1 MAKSNREKIG
11 EALLLF
17 KVGVKPFIERELQA
31 HYGDDWKRQ
40 AAENLRFDPGEEW
53 DTWAYLTVMWDHWN
67 LVFRNTLGPAER
79 SIVSELRGVRNNF
92 AHEKSFSSDDA
103 YRAMDSMERLLEAV
117 AAGEIALRI
126 NQQKM
131 EVMRLKLAEQTR
143 HDTKRRAAGAT
154 EGNPASGL
162 PPWRDV
168 IEPHVDVASG
178 NYQQAEFAADLH
190 QVYTNRATPEYGEPI
205 EFFRRTY
212 LTRGLEDLLSNALKR
227 LVQDR
232 GDPVVALQTNF
243 GGGKTHSMLAL
254 FHLFA
259 GTPASQLPNVDELMS
274 KLGID
279 ELPSVKRCVL
289 VGQYLSPGEVHKM
302 ADGTEVH
309 TLWGEMAWQLG
320 GKAGYELVRQADQ
333 SGTNPGRSLIK
344 LFDMVGPCLILI
356 DEWIAYARQLYEKHD
371 LPAGSFDT
379 QFTFA
384 QALTEAAA
392 DSDNTFVVVSIPSSD
407 IELGGTAGK
416 EALNRLEN
424 VVARKEATWQPASSE
439 EGFEIVRRR
448 LFKPIASDDLFR
460 QRDAVVRAFIENYR
474 AGGKDF
480 PSDTATADYEHR
492 MKAAYP
498 IHPDVFDRLYTEWS
512 TLDRFQR
519 TRGVLR
525 LMASVIHELWENSDK
540 NLLILPGML
549 PLQEPAVT
557 KELTRYLEPSWQVI
571 VESDVDGPDSTPL
584 SIDRENSN
592 LGRFSAARRVARTLF
607 LGTAPMRGT
616 ANKGKD
622 IRQINLGCVQPGES
636 TATFGDALRRLQNK
650 ARYLHTDGERTFYD
664 LAQNISRDAESRKDD
679 FSDDAIHD
687 RIAKLLKQIEQSH
700 DKTSS
705 DFERVHACPSSPSEV
720 VDEAT
725 ARLAIFSPSATHTAN
740 RDDSAAMKCAEQF
753 LNSRGAGPRI
763 YRNML
768 VFVAPDHTRLAELE
782 DAVRWNMAWEA
793 IHQKR
798 EELDLNQS
806 QIRTADAKRKE
817 WEGVVRQRI
826 SETYCWLIVP
836 TQLKS
841 SEPVSYEAF
850 RLRGSDTIFQR
861 AAKKLAD
868 QGALVT
874 VYGSNLL
881 RMVLDDIP
889 LWRGDHVLVKQL
901 CEDFAQYLYLPRLKN
916 QRVLLE
922 SIQQGISLLTWAED
936 GFAYAQD
943 FDADRNRYVGL
954 CGGRSTQVTADH
966 SSLVV
971 KPGIAAAQL
980 NAAAGTGA
988 TTASG
993 ATAVGDGQGVSGDAP
1008 TPGDGPEP
1016 TAVEKKPTRFYGSV
1030 KLDATRLGRDAGR
1043 VAEEVLSHLAGLTG
1057 ARSDIILEVE
1067 VNVPDGVPDNVV
1079 RTVMENCR
1087 TLKFTTQGFEED

>member
-1 MAKSNREKIG
+1 MAKANREKIG
-11 EALLLF
+11 DAITLF
-17 KVGVKPFIERELQA
+17 RNGIKPFVERELQA
-31 HYGDDWKRQ
+31 QYGDDWKKQ
-40 AAENLRFDPGEEW
+40 VGESLRFNPGEDW
-53 DTWAYLTVMWDHWN
+53 DTWAYLSAMWETWN
-67 LVFRNTLGPAER
+67 LVFRNTLGHVER
-79 SIVSELRGVRNNF
+79 SIVSELRDVRNRW
-92 AHEKSFSSDDA
+92 AHEKTFSSDDT

-117 AAGEIALRI
+117 SAGDVALAI

-143 HDTKRRAAGAT
+143 HDAKRRATGAT

-162 PPWRDV
+162 PSWRDV

-190 QVYTNRATPEYGEPI
+190 QVFTSRATDEYGDPV

-212 LTRGLEDLLSNALKR
+212 LTQGLRDLLTTSLKR
-227 LVQDR
+227 LVQGK

-254 FHLFA
+254 YHLFS
-259 GTPASQLPNVDELMS
+259 GTPASQLPNVDELIS
-274 KLGID
+274 ALGIE
-279 ELPSVKRCVL
+279 ELPTVKRCVL

-302 ADGTEVH
+302 RDGTKVR
-309 TLWGEMAWQLG
+309 TLWGEMAWQLA
-320 GKAGYELVRQADQ
+320 GKEGYKLVKQADE
-333 SGTNPGRSLIK
+333 SGTNPGRSLIT
-344 LFDMVGPCLILI
+344 LFDMAGPCLILV

-392 DSDNTFVVVSIPSSD
+392 NSKNTFVVVSIPSSD

-416 EALNRLEN
+416 EALTRMEN

-460 QRDAVVRAFIENYR
+460 QRDTVVRSFIETYR

-480 PSDTATADYEHR
+480 PPEAGSADYEKR

-498 IHPDVFDRLYTEWS
+498 IHPDLFDRLYTEWS

-525 LMASVIHELWENSDK
+525 LMAAVIHELWEQGDQ
-540 NLLILPGML
+540 NLMILPGML
-549 PLQEPAVT
+549 PLHQPAVT
-557 KELTRYLEPSWQVI
+557 KELVRYLEPSWPVI
-571 VESDVDGPDSTPL
+571 VEADVDGPDSTPL
-584 SIDRENSN
+584 TIDRENSN
-592 LGRFSAARRVARTLF
+592 LGRFSATRRVARTVF

-616 ANKGKD
+616 ANRGKD

-650 ARYLHTDGERTFYD
+650 ARYLHTDGERTYYD
-664 LAQNISRDAESRKDD
+664 PAQNISRDAESRKDD
-679 FSDDAIHD
+679 FSLDSVHEQISKLIKNTERD
-687 RIAKLLKQIEQSH
+687 RA
-700 DKTSS
+700 
-705 DFERVHACPSSPSEV
+705 DFEKVHPCPTSPSEV
-720 VDEAT
+720 VDEPS
-725 ARLAIFSPSATHTAN
+725 ARLVIFQPTETHTSN
-740 RDDSAAMKCAEQF
+740 STDSTAVKQAEAF

-768 VFVAPDHTRLAELE
+768 VFVAADHTRISELE
-782 DAVRWNMAWEA
+782 DAVRWSMAWEA
-793 IHQKR
+793 IYSKR

-817 WEGVVRQRI
+817 WEGVVGQRI

-850 RLRGSDTIFQR
+850 RLRGSDSIAER
-861 AAKKLAD
+861 ASKKLAD

-889 LWRGDHVLVKQL
+889 LWRGNHVLVKQL
-901 CEDFAQYLYLPRLKN
+901 CEDFAQYLYLPRLRN
-916 QRVLLE
+916 DRVLLA
-922 SIQQGISLLTWAED
+922 SIQQGISMLTWAED
-936 GFAYAQD
+936 SFAYAQD
-943 FDADRNRYVGL
+943 FDADRNRYIGL
-954 CGGRSTQVTADH
+954 CAGRSTQVAADH
-966 SSLVV
+966 TSLVV
-971 KPGIAAAQL
+971 KPEVATSQLAAAA
-980 NAAAGTGA
+980 NTGGAA
-988 TTASG
+988 TTTTGG
-993 ATAVGDGQGVSGDAP
+993 AIDDPGTSDATTRGGNTPPIEPGQV
-1008 TPGDGPEP
+1008 
-1016 TAVEKKPTRFYGSV
+1016 KPKRFYGSV
-1030 KLDATRLGRDAGR
+1030 TLNATRLGRDTGR
-1043 VAEEVLSHLAGLTG
+1043 ISEEILSHLASLQG
-1057 ARSDIILEVE
+1057 AKAEVTLDIEVRI
-1067 VNVPDGVPDNVV
+1067 PDGVPDNVV
-1079 RTVMENCR
+1079 RTVTENCR
-1087 TLKFTTQGFEED
+1087 TLKFDSQGFEAE

>member
-11 EALLLF
+11 QAIMLF
-17 KVGVKPFIERELQA
+17 KSGICPFVERELRS
-31 HYGDDWKRQ
+31 HYGDDWKKQ
-40 AAENLRFDPGEEW
+40 AAESLRFDPGDDW
-53 DTWAYLTVMWDHWN
+53 DTWALLAVMWEHWN
-67 LVFRNTLGPAER
+67 LIFRNTLGPAER
-79 SIVSELRGVRNNF
+79 SMVQELRGVRNSW
-92 AHEKSFSSDDA
+92 AHEKTFSSDDT

-117 AAGEIALRI
+117 SAGDVALEI

-162 PPWRDV
+162 SPWRDI
-168 IEPHVDVASG
+168 IEPHEDVASG

-190 QVYTNRATPEYGEPI
+190 QVHTKRATAEYGDPV

-212 LTRGLEDLLSNALKR
+212 LTQGLRDLLTNSLKR
-227 LVQDR
+227 LVQDQ

-254 FHLFA
+254 YHLFSE
-259 GTPASQLPNVDELMS
+259 TPAAQLPNVDELIS
-274 KLGID
+274 SLGID
-279 ELPSVKRCVL
+279 GLPKVQRAVL

-302 ADGTEVH
+302 ADGTEVR

-320 GKAGYELVRQADQ
+320 GKEGYELVRQADE

-344 LFDMVGPCLILI
+344 LFDTVGPCLILV

-392 DSDNTFVVVSIPSSD
+392 DSDNTFVVLSIPSSD

-416 EALNRLEN
+416 EALTRLEN

-439 EGFEIVRRR
+439 EGFEIIRRR
-448 LFKPIASDDLFR
+448 LFKPIASEDLFR
-460 QRDAVVRAFIENYR
+460 ERDSVVRAFSESYR
-474 AGGKDF
+474 AGGNDF
-480 PSDTATADYEHR
+480 PKDTSSADYEAR
-492 MKAAYP
+492 MKSAYP
-498 IHPDVFDRLYTEWS
+498 IHPDLFDRLYTEWS

-525 LMASVIHELWENSDK
+525 LMAAVIHELWENEDK
-540 NLLILPGML
+540 NLMILPGML
-549 PLQEPAVT
+549 PLHQPSVR
-557 KELTRYLEPSWQVI
+557 KELIRYLEPSWPVI

-584 SIDRENSN
+584 AIDRENSN
-592 LGRFSAARRVARTLF
+592 LGRFSATRRVARTLF

-616 ANKGKD
+616 ANNGKD
-622 IRQINLGCVQPGES
+622 IKQINLGCVQPGES

-664 LAQNISRDAESRKDD
+664 PAQNISRDAESRKED
-679 FSDDAIHD
+679 FRLDSVHE
-687 RIAKLLKQIEQSH
+687 RIAKLIKSIET
-700 DKTSS
+700 DKA
-705 DFERVHACPSSPSEV
+705 DFEKVHPCPSSPSEV
-720 VDEAT
+720 VDEPT
-725 ARLAIFSPSATHTAN
+725 ARLVILSPVDTHTSKNAE
-740 RDDSAAMKCAEQF
+740 SQAVKQAEQF
-753 LNSRGAGPRI
+753 LNSRGTGPRI

-768 VFVAPDHTRLAELE
+768 VFAAPDHTRLAELE
-782 DAVRWNMAWEA
+782 DAVRWSMAWDA
-793 IHQKR
+793 IYTKR

-806 QIRTADAKRKE
+806 QIRTADAKKKE
-817 WEGVVRQRI
+817 WQGVVGQRL

-841 SEPVSYEAF
+841 SDPVSYEAF
-850 RLRGSDTIFQR
+850 RLRGSDSIAER
-861 AAKKLAD
+861 SSKKLAD

-889 LWRGDHVLVKQL
+889 LWRGNHVLLKQL
-901 CEDFAQYLYLPRLKN
+901 CEDFAQYLYLPRIKN
-916 QRVLLE
+916 DRVLLS
-922 SIQQGISLLTWAED
+922 SIEQGISMLTWADD

-954 CGGRSTQVTADH
+954 CGGRNTQVAADNT
-966 SSLVV
+966 SLVV
-971 KPGIAAAQL
+971 KPDIASAQLVAAA
-980 NAAAGTGA
+980 ATTGTGTPTPVGGTAPGPTGA
-988 TTASG
+988 TETPTAG
-993 ATAVGDGQGVSGDAP
+993 GT
-1008 TPGDGPEP
+1008 EP
-1016 TAVEKKPTRFYGSV
+1016 TEPVQTKPRRFFGTV
-1030 KLDATRLGRDAGR
+1030 TLDATRLGRDAGR
-1043 VAEEVLSHLAGLTG
+1043 INEEVLSHLASLQG
-1057 ARSDIILEVE
+1057 AKAEVTLDIEVKIPE
-1067 VNVPDGVPDNVV
+1067 GVPDNVV
-1079 RTVMENCR
+1079 RTVTENCR
-1087 TLKFTTQGFEED
+1087 TLKFDSQGFEEE

>member
-11 EALLLF
+11 EAITLF
-17 KVGVKPFIERELQA
+17 RNGISPFVERELKS
-31 HYGDDWKRQ
+31 HYGDDWKKQ
-40 AAENLRFDPGEEW
+40 VAETLRFNPGEDW
-53 DTWAYLTVMWDHWN
+53 DTWAYLAAMWETWN
-67 LVFRNTLGPAER
+67 LVFRKTLGHAER
-79 SIVSELRGVRNNF
+79 SIVSELRDVRNKW
-92 AHEKSFSSDDA
+92 AHEKTFSSDDT

-117 AAGEIALRI
+117 SAGDIALAI

-131 EVMRLKLAEQTR
+131 EIMRLKLAEQTR
-143 HDTKRRAAGAT
+143 HDAKRRAAGAT
-154 EGNPASGL
+154 EGSPASGL
-162 PPWRDV
+162 PSWRDI
-168 IEPHVDVASG
+168 IEPHDDVASG
-178 NYQQAEFAADLH
+178 NYQQAEFAADLN
-190 QVYTNRATPEYGEPI
+190 QVYTNRAAAEYGDPV

-212 LTRGLEDLLSNALKR
+212 LTQGLRDLLTNSLKR
-227 LVQDR
+227 LVQGK

-243 GGGKTHSMLAL
+243 GGGKTHSLLAL
-254 FHLFA
+254 FHLFS
-259 GTPASQLPNVDELMS
+259 GTPVSQLPNVDDLIS
-274 KLGID
+274 ALGIE
-279 ELPSVKRCVL
+279 ELPTVKRSVL
-289 VGQYLSPGEVHKM
+289 VGQYMSPGEVHKM
-302 ADGTEVH
+302 PDGTKVR
-309 TLWGEMAWQLG
+309 TLWGEMAWQLA
-320 GKAGYELVRQADQ
+320 GKKGYELVRQADE

-344 LFDMVGPCLILI
+344 LFDMAGPCLILI

-392 DSDNTFVVVSIPSSD
+392 DSKNTFVVVSIPSSD

-448 LFKPIASDDLFR
+448 LFKPIVSDDLFR
-460 QRDAVVRAFIENYR
+460 QRDTVVRAFIETYR

-480 PSDTATADYEHR
+480 PADAGSADYEKR
-492 MKAAYP
+492 MKAAFP
-498 IHPDVFDRLYTEWS
+498 IHPDLFDRLYTEWS

-525 LMASVIHELWENSDK
+525 LMAAVIHELWEQGDQ
-540 NLLILPGML
+540 NLMILPGML
-549 PLQEPAVT
+549 PLHQPTVT
-557 KELTRYLEPSWQVI
+557 KELIRYLEPSWPVI
-571 VESDVDGPDSTPL
+571 VEADVDGPDSTPL

-592 LGRFSAARRVARTLF
+592 LGRFSAARRVARTVF

-616 ANKGKD
+616 ANRGKD

-650 ARYLHTDGERTFYD
+650 AKYLHTDGERTYYD
-664 LAQNISRDAESRKDD
+664 PAQNISRDAESRKED
-679 FSDDAIHD
+679 FSNDAVHE
-687 RIAKLLKQIEQSH
+687 RITKLIKTTEK
-700 DKTSS
+700 DKA
-705 DFERVHACPSSPSEV
+705 DFERVHPCPSAPSEV
-720 VDEAT
+720 VDESS
-725 ARLAIFSPSATHTAN
+725 ARLVILQPADTHTSAST
-740 RDDSAAMKCAEQF
+740 DSRAVKQAEAY
-753 LNSRGAGPRI
+753 LNSRGSGPRI

-768 VFVAPDHTRLAELE
+768 VFAAPDHTRLTELE
-782 DAVRWNMAWEA
+782 DAVRWSMAWDA
-793 IHQKR
+793 IYTKR

-817 WEGVVRQRI
+817 WEGVIGQRL

-850 RLRGSDTIFQR
+850 RLRGSDSIAER

-889 LWRGDHVLVKQL
+889 LWRGNHVLVKQL

-916 QRVLLE
+916 DRVVIA
-922 SIQQGISLLTWAED
+922 SIEQGISMLTWADD

-943 FDADRNRYVGL
+943 FDADRNRYIGL
-954 CGGRSTQVTADH
+954 TAGRMTRVTADH

-971 KPGIAAAQL
+971 KPSIAAAQL
-980 NAAAGTGA
+980 AAAAAAATTTGTG
-988 TTASG
+988 TTPVAG
-993 ATAVGDGQGVSGDAP
+993 P
-1008 TPGDGPEP
+1008 TPGGATVTGTTITGGTHPIEP
-1016 TAVEKKPTRFYGSV
+1016 PPAKPKRFYGQV
-1030 KLDATRLGRDAGR
+1030 TLDATRLGRDAGR
-1043 VAEEVLSHLAGLTG
+1043 IAEEVLSHLAGLQG
-1057 ARSDIILEVE
+1057 AKAEVTLDIEVRIPE
-1067 VNVPDGVPDNVV
+1067 GVPDNVV
-1079 RTVMENCR
+1079 RTVTENCR
-1087 TLKFTTQGFEED
+1087 TLKFDNLGFEEE